1 MSTDMVREIW
11 GLIVT
16 GALAGA
22 ALVLAGLVGRFP
34 GVPREATRK
43 LAHVLCGLTAAS
55 FPLLFRSA
63 WSVALVAAVFLAV
76 MAWTRARGRLS
87 AIHGVARRSDG
98 ALWFPVAIAVVFVQA
113 SGRPWLYLAAVL
125 VLTVSDTLAALVGE
139 AYGRHRYRLCAGW
152 KSLEGSAAFLVS
164 ALLCVLVPL
173 LLMSGLE
180 RTACLVLAL
189 YVAVLATLLEALSP
203 AGRDNLLVPLGVG
216 VALAG
221 LAGRP
226 LPELLTHLVALLAV
240 IAGALALLMA
250 SGPRP
255 VLRRYRGWR

>member
-1 MSTDMVREIW
+1 MSTEMVREIR

-16 GALAGA
+16 GALAGTS
-22 ALVLAGLVGRFP
+22 LVLAELVGRLP

-55 FPLLFRSA
+55 FPLLFDSA
-63 WSVALVAAVFLAV
+63 WSVALVAAVFLTV
-76 MAWTRARGRLS
+76 MAWTRARGALS

-113 SGRPWLYLAAVL
+113 SGRPWLYVAAVL
-125 VLTVSDTLAALVGE
+125 VLAVSDTLAALVGG
-139 AYGRHRYRLCAGW
+139 AYGRHRYRLCAEW

-164 ALLCVLVPL
+164 ALLCVQVPL
-173 LLMSGLE
+173 LLSGLE
-180 RTACLVLAL
+180 RTACVVLAL

-203 AGRDNLLVPLGVG
+203 AGRDNLLVPVGVG

-226 LPELLTHLVALLAV
+226 LPDLLAHLVALLAL
-240 IAGALALLMA
+240 IAGSLALLIA
-250 SGPRP
+250 SARRP

>member
-1 MSTDMVREIW
+1 MSTEMVREIR

-22 ALVLAGLVGRFP
+22 SLALAGLVGRLP

-63 WSVALVAAVFLAV
+63 WSVALVAAVFLAA
-76 MAWTRARGRLS
+76 MAWTRARGTLS

-125 VLTVSDTLAALVGE
+125 VLTVSDTLAALVGG

-152 KSLEGSAAFLVS
+152 KSLEGSVAFLVS
-164 ALLCVLVPL
+164 ALLCVQVPL
-173 LLMSGLE
+173 LLSGLE

-203 AGRDNLLVPLGVG
+203 AGRDNLLVPVGVG

-226 LPELLTHLVALLAV
+226 LPELLTHLVALLAL
-240 IAGALALLMA
+240 IASALALLMA
-250 SGPRP
+250 SAPRP